1 MQLRRTTALSGQ
13 VARQFAARPFST
25 RTALQQEIR
34 DAYILSAAR
43 TPTAKFN
50 GSYTTVPAP
59 KLGAVAIKSA
69 LEKSKVPVSKITDVY
84 MGNVLQG
91 SVGQSP
97 ARQAAIFAG
106 LPSSVEAI
114 TINKV
119 CASGLKAV
127 VMAAQNIQ
135 LGLSEAQIAGG
146 MENMTR
152 VPYYVPRSSNLPS
165 FGHVKMEDGLIKD
178 GLTDAYDDI
187 HMGIC
192 AESTAKK
199 YEITREMQDQYTVQS
214 YERAQAAWKANT
226 FDEEIAPVTVSS
238 RKGDTIIKVDEGF
251 NDVKLERLP
260 TLKPAFVR
268 DGTGTV
274 TAASSSTLND
284 GASALVLGS
293 KEIAREYGSGSRVLA
308 KICGSADAAVDP
320 IDFPIAPASAVPIA
334 LKRAGITKDQVAIWE
349 FNEAFAAVIKANE
362 KILGLENAKVNPLGG
377 AISLGHALGSSGSR
391 ILTTLLHQL
400 KPEHY
405 KQYPT
410 SGFAATT
417 LDSAPMTLL
426 IEFLT
431 QIRAFVRQQ
440 NGDELRNWLL
450 VEPNASQTYH
460 NLAAQLRTGFR
471 QQDSTALEQTI
482 EKCLPEDDDVS
493 EGEATPW
500 PGFVTFMKDYLLFWR
515 DVDFDNLLAA
525 HTLLSGLVNSCG
537 TAFAHPTYGGMLLKT
552 AMSLCETMSR
562 LTMMVSRRPDLTMRL
577 RNVEADDRKS
587 IAETSAEII
596 QKIFTTCLTD
606 RTSARYSKPEGKK
619 IGVYMFANLVLKLL
633 FACRRTQ
640 LAKQIFTNISSNS
653 PPLSLYP
660 AAQRVTFLFYLGRFN
675 LSNSHYVRASLC
687 LQEAYSQTPAP
698 LVSHRHRILT
708 YLIPANLFLGRLP
721 TQSLLSRP
729 EASDKLAAVFAP
741 LASAIRQGDF
751 VLYQHTLAAH
761 EDWLFER
768 GLLLPLTHR
777 PRPLLW
783 RSLARR
789 TFLLTYALTDAD
801 ANVDPSVPA
810 RKAATLDLADL
821 QTAAAFQQ
829 RRLQG
834 WHAPPARARPAHV
847 SAVFMRAVA
856 NDTPSTLVPPDGG
869 PTRLRPNEG
878 LVCGDADVT
887 LADVEM
893 MVASLIAQGLMK
905 GYIAH
910 SSSRFAVLGA
920 TKRSPVVAGWP
931 TPWSAIQE
939 RKYHEGDVDLEDVP
953 GWVKG

>member
-1 MQLRRTTALSGQ
+1 MTAMQLRRTTALSGQ

-106 LPSSVEAI
+106 LPSNVEAI

-152 VPYYVPRSSNLPS
+152 
-165 FGHVKMEDGLIKD
+165 MEDGLIKD

-199 YEITREMQDQYTVQS
+199 YGITREMQDQYTVQS
-214 YERAQAAWKANT
+214 YERAQAAWKANA
-226 FDEEIAPVTVSS
+226 FDEEIAPVTVSG

-251 NDVKLERLP
+251 NDVKLEKLP

-400 KPEHY
+400 KPGEY
-405 KQYPT
+405 
-410 SGFAATT
+410 GVAAICNGGGAATA
-417 LDSAPMTLL
+417 LVVQR
-426 IEFLT
+426 IE
-431 QIRAFVRQQ
+431 AFVRQQ

-493 EGEATPW
+493 DGEATPW

-687 LQEAYSQTPAP
+687 LQEGYSQTPAP

-721 TQSLLSRP
+721 TQTLLSRP

-777 PRPLLW
+777 LRPLLW

-801 ANVDPSVPA
+801 TNADPNVPA

-856 NDTPSTLVPPDGG
+856 NDTHSTLVPPDGG
-869 PTRLRPNEG
+869 PKRLRPNEG

-887 LADVEM
+887 RADVEM

-910 SSSRFAVLGA
+910 SSNRFAVLGA

-931 TPWSAIQE
+931 TPWSAIHE